1 MSRLTTLILL
11 VLTFLSFSFSAGVRA
26 EEIKNFHSEISI
38 SQDGTLNVR
47 EDIEYDFQYAERHGI
62 YRDIPYNYDF
72 GYKRYSIKLDVK
84 SVTDFNGDPYK
95 YEVSSSGGNIHIR
108 IGDPDTT
115 VTGVHGYSIEYTV
128 RGRLFLKTTTAL
140 LNVTATNGVR

>member
-11 VLTFLSFSFSAGVRA
+11 VLTFLSFSFSAGARA
-26 EEIKNFHSEISI
+26 EVIKNFHSEISI
-38 SQDGTLNVR
+38 SRDGTLNVR

-84 SVTDFNGDPYK
+84 SVTDFNCFA
-95 YEVSSSGGNIHIR
+95 VSVSFVLLRSS
-108 IGDPDTT
+108 
-115 VTGVHGYSIEYTV
+115 
-128 RGRLFLKTTTAL
+128 
-140 LNVTATNGVR
+140 